1 MTVLTARRYNA
12 VIFTSRTV
20 PDLNL
25 VYVTHSFLT
34 GAPFSNGTSNNEAKM
49 SRLDILSLQDL
60 AGRKALVNMTGPD
73 CVAHFTTDLGS
84 LFQAD
89 YESVLFVT
97 NTDSPTSSLIQTAK
111 ATSDS
116 GLLPVKTNP
125 ASIDYCLV
133 QEATSPPTCTVN
145 LHTSLLG
152 VATLLNL
159 VKVIVLAT
167 ILFRPNFKPLVFLG
181 DALASFLQRPDS
193 TTIRSCLLTK
203 SDVSKKIWDVGQ
215 AKYWIPSNNN
225 FWFKTP
231 SLVGWVI
238 FLWSWTVVTAPAV
251 AVLVIIFKHSSG
263 LLSTFGKTSPET
275 LLGNVGAS
283 PLQVAVEACL
293 PQILLVFLYL
303 ATNSLMTTY
312 YLSHEASQFAL
323 GCPRPLRVTSP
334 PEGSQVTS
342 LYLTLPRPWSWFLVL
357 LFIALSFVFSQS
369 VFPVS
374 IHVPSS
380 TNPDYRLTVI
390 GFSGTSLVILISL
403 LALLLLTI
411 FGLGFRRAEP
421 AVLANGQ
428 AVGNPLA
435 LKGGSCSAIF
445 SAWCH
450 PNPDNREKDVWMREV
465 TWGVVSERG
474 GSHCTFTAGKAGQLG
489 MARSYY

>member
-1 MTVLTARRYNA
+1 
-12 VIFTSRTV
+12 
-20 PDLNL
+20 
-25 VYVTHSFLT
+25 
-34 GAPFSNGTSNNEAKM
+34 M

-60 AGRKALVNMTGPD
+60 ASRKVLVNITGSE
-73 CVAHFTTDLGS
+73 CITHFSRDLS
-84 LFQAD
+84 SIFQAD
-89 YESVLFVT
+89 YEAVLFIT
-97 NTDSPTSSLIQTAK
+97 NNDSPISSLIQTAK

-125 ASIDYCLV
+125 TSIDYCLV
-133 QEATSPPTCTVN
+133 QEAASPPTCTVN

-159 VKVIVLAT
+159 LTVIVLAI
-167 ILFRPNFKPLVFLG
+167 ILFKPNFKPLVSLG
-181 DALASFLQRPDS
+181 DALSSFLQRPDS
-193 TTIRSCLLTK
+193 TTTRSCLLTK
-203 SDVSKKIWDVGQ
+203 SDISKKTWGVGQ
-215 AKYWIPSNNN
+215 AKYWIPSNH

-231 SLVGWVI
+231 SLAGWVV
-238 FLWSWTVVTAPAV
+238 FLWSWTIVTAPAA
-251 AVLVIIFKHSSG
+251 AVLVIISKHSSG
-263 LLSTFGKTSPET
+263 LLSTFGKTSPQT
-275 LLGNVGAS
+275 LLGNVDAS

-323 GCPRPLRVTSP
+323 GHPRPLRVTSL
-334 PEGSQVTS
+334 PEGSQTTS

-357 LFIALSFVFSQS
+357 LFIAMSFVLSQS

-374 IHVPSS
+374 IHLAPS
-380 TNPDYRLTVI
+380 TAPEYRLKVI
-390 GFSGTSLVILISL
+390 GFSGTGLVILISL
-403 LALLLLTI
+403 LTFFLLIIL
-411 FGLGFRRAEP
+411 GLGFRRAEP

-435 LKGGSCSAIF
+435 LRGGSCSAVF

-450 PNPDNREKDVWMREV
+450 PNPDNREKDVWLREV

-474 GSHCTFTAGKAGQLG
+474 GNHCTFTAGQAARLD